1 MTATDAPLILNLN
14 GYTPLPPGKVAAI
27 VTMLEMTAPPP
38 PLPERA
44 SEGLT
49 LERVPCPDPVWYRDL
64 FRRVGEDWMWFSR
77 LRMSDAELAAI
88 IQHPEVEVLLLRKH
102 GVEAGYIEL
111 DGREPGE
118 IELAFVGLVPE
129 MVGSGAGR
137 FLINRALARA
147 WARQPRRVH
156 VHTCTNDKQGA
167 LAFYI
172 KAGFRPYASAVE
184 IVDDPR
190 LSGLMAPGASPHVP
204 VIRPAG

>member
-1 MTATDAPLILNLN
+1 MTDPAAPLILNLD
-14 GYTPLPPGKVAAI
+14 GYTPLPPGKIAGV

-49 LERVPCPDPVWYRDL
+49 LERMSAPDVAWYRAL
-64 FRRVGEDWMWFSR
+64 FRRVGEDWLWFSR
-77 LRMSDAELAAI
+77 LRMGDAELAAI
-88 IQHPEVEVLLLRKH
+88 LHAPEVEVLVLRKD

-111 DGREPGE
+111 DGRVPGE
-118 IELAFVGLVPE
+118 IELAFVGLVPD

-137 FLINRALARA
+137 FMMNRALARA
-147 WARQPRRVH
+147 WERQPRRVH
-156 VHTCTNDKQGA
+156 VHTCTHDKQGA
-167 LAFYI
+167 LNFYI

-190 LSGLMAPGASPHVP
+190 LAGVLAREAAPHVP
-204 VIRPAG
+204 VIEAG